1 MFFKLNKGKN
11 IEYNIIDFILMYVL
25 SIGNYLGS
33 ENIICVRCIN
43 NILMVYCLVMNNYM
57 N

>member
-1 MFFKLNKGKN
+1 MFFKLNKVKN

-33 ENIICVRCIN
+33 KNIICVRCIN

>member
-1 MFFKLNKGKN
+1 MFFKLNKVKN